1 MGKPTPCFM
10 SGARIR
16 AARGDV
22 DIGAIVPGQEVV
34 VVRDGR
40 QVLEPVKWVGYSR
53 IDLSQHANPEEA
65 APVRFRAG
73 AIAVQQPLRDLVVS
87 PEHCLIID
95 DLCVPA
101 KLLVN
106 GGSIVSERDHPPFTY
121 FHLELERH
129 GILLA
134 ENTPTESY
142 LDTGNRSLFDNA
154 DVPRQLHPGFKLN
167 ADAARWAT
175 DGCAPLVRVPEQ
187 VAPIWTRLAKLSATI
202 GFPIPEVSTVDDP
215 DVHLLV
221 GGMAIRPIS
230 NRDSRY
236 VFLVPDGAASVSLV
250 SRCGIPADLMI
261 AGQRDTRRLGVR
273 VNWIVIRTSD
283 AETVIP
289 ADHPGLDHGWNE
301 VEGSDRTIWRWTA
314 GSATIPWDNVT
325 GPAIVTVRCS
335 PLERYPIRNEVV
347 RLIA

>member
-121 FHLELERH
+121 FHLDSSGTAFFL
-129 GILLA
+129 
-134 ENTPTESY
+134 
-142 LDTGNRSLFDNA
+142 
-154 DVPRQLHPGFKLN
+154 PRTHRP
-167 ADAARWAT
+167 
-175 DGCAPLVRVPEQ
+175 RV
-187 VAPIWTRLAKLSATI
+187 IW
-202 GFPIPEVSTVDDP
+202 
-215 DVHLLV
+215 
-221 GGMAIRPIS
+221 
-230 NRDSRY
+230 
-236 VFLVPDGAASVSLV
+236 
-250 SRCGIPADLMI
+250 IPAI
-261 AGQRDTRRLGVR
+261 AACLTMPTFPVSSTRVLSSMPTPRGGR
-273 VNWIVIRTSD
+273 QMG
-283 AETVIP
+283 A
-289 ADHPGLDHGWNE
+289 H
-301 VEGSDRTIWRWTA
+301 RW
-314 GSATIPWDNVT
+314 
-325 GPAIVTVRCS
+325 
-335 PLERYPIRNEVV
+335 
-347 RLIA
+347 